1 MHYDNEKTQANGS
14 LRIKCTRFGHQID
27 FQYRLDAGVIQKI
40 GQWPSFADIALDE
53 SKQYTR
59 LLTTEDSAEFHKAI
73 GLAAHGV
80 GIGSFVYLRR
90 IFERLIQKRY
100 LEFKDREGWRDEDF
114 KDLKM
119 AEKVTFLKG
128 HLPAFLVK
136 NSKIYSILS
145 LGLHELSEEECL
157 AFFSVL
163 RQSTVVILEEDKKK
177 REELDRQKE
186 LEKAI
191 VGFSKPKK
199 ESSQET
205 SAALGAELQVSHKES
220 TE

>member
-1 MHYDNEKTQANGS
+1 
-14 LRIKCTRFGHQID
+14 
-27 FQYRLDAGVIQKI
+27 
-40 GQWPSFADIALDE
+40 
-53 SKQYTR
+53 
-59 LLTTEDSAEFHKAI
+59 
-73 GLAAHGV
+73 
-80 GIGSFVYLRR
+80 
-90 IFERLIQKRY
+90 
-100 LEFKDREGWRDEDF
+100 
-114 KDLKM
+114 M

-128 HLPAFLVK
+128 HLPSFLVK

-145 LGLHELSEEECL
+145 VGLHELTEEECL

-163 RQSTVVILEEDKKK
+163 RQSTVVILEEDKIK

-205 SAALGAELQVSHKES
+205 SAALGAELQVPDKGS